1 MVLSFAMVLVAIWP
15 TPSQAHVPANNNALS
30 INQALPAATSRKNTN
45 GEDARQDAQE
55 QQEQEDARQ
64 DAQDPASGSSSQN
77 THWISAPAT
86 TGGPNS
92 LQAQALDQ
100 AWLPF
105 PLFTKAI
112 QHRAL
117 PQVAATTT
125 LRYFKVLLC
134 QIIAPNAP

>member
-15 TPSQAHVPANNNALS
+15 TPGQAHAPVNNNALS
-30 INQALPAATSRKNTN
+30 INQALPAAASRKNTK
-45 GEDARQDAQE
+45 E
-55 QQEQEDARQ
+55 EDARQ
-64 DAQDPASGSSSQN
+64 DAQDPASGSSSSQN